1 MALWKYQWSNWGSL
15 LITDQLWFHTEHEEN
30 AGQHPDLYGREP
42 LRLRGVWVDVVED
55 VDEDE
60 EESDEER
67 HAAGHDVG
75 GDEEADPG
83 HHHEQARGQVVGD
96 DVGGEVTLQSLQSWH
111 RLVRRVI
118 NSE

>member
-1 MALWKYQWSNWGSL
+1 MFYTTQGKGALYSTPM
-15 LITDQLWFHTEHEEN
+15 LILKNSTC
-30 AGQHPDLYGREP
+30 
-42 LRLRGVWVDVVED
+42 LRRVGVDVVED

-67 HAAGHDVG
+67 HAARYDVG

-111 RLVRRVI
+111 RLV
-118 NSE
+118 SQSGYQQ